1 MSTEMKSRLAHSSVC
16 SCLIDPQE
24 TIPEIPDI
32 FEVLLEVAYD
42 WQNIGLL
49 LRITHERLNCIK
61 SDCPSNSKDCLRE
74 MIVCWR
80 NEVDKPSW
88 QTLADALSRLGH
100 QKMVK
105 KLLEKRKHVQG
116 SSEVTQQGMLLS

>member
-1 MSTEMKSRLAHSSVC
+1 MSTEMKSRLAHCSVC

-42 WQNIGLL
+42 WQNIGVL
-49 LRITHERLNCIK
+49 LRISHDRLNCIK
-61 SDCPSNSKDCLRE
+61 GDCQNNSKDCLRE
-74 MIVCWR
+74 MIVCW
-80 NEVDKPSW
+80 NKVGKPSW
-88 QTLADALSRLGH
+88 QTLADVLSRLDH
-100 QKMVK
+100 QKTVE

-116 SSEVTQQGMLLS
+116 SSEVTRQGMLLN